1 MSLLKAAAKPFGLL
15 GPTVASSL
23 IDALIHKKIGSGNHT
38 TLIISNDD
46 MNDILK
52 IVKPLEDSGLLLD
65 GTTETVKNEVK
76 EQKGGFPSIL
86 LGTLGASLI
95 GDVLTKHLSG
105 RGVIRAG
112 EGTIRAGYGSK
123 KV

>member
-1 MSLLKAAAKPFGLL
+1 MSLLKAAAKPLGLL
-15 GPTVASSL
+15 SPTVASSL
-23 IDALIHKKIGSGNHT
+23 IDALVHKKIGSGNHT

-52 IVKPLEDSGLLLD
+52 IVKSLEDSGLLLD

-76 EQKGGFPSIL
+76 EQKGGFPSML
-86 LGTLGASLI
+86 LGTLGVSLL

-123 KV
+123 KF

>member
-1 MSLLKAAAKPFGLL
+1 MSLLKAAAKPLGLL

-23 IDALIHKKIGSGNHT
+23 IDALTHKKIGSGNHP

-52 IVKPLEDSGLLLD
+52 IIKSLEDSGLLLD

-76 EQKGGFPSIL
+76 EQKGGFPSML
-86 LGTLGASLI
+86 LGTLRASLLV
-95 GDVLTKHLSG
+95 DVLTKH
-105 RGVIRAG
+105 
-112 EGTIRAGYGSK
+112 
-123 KV
+123 